1 MDPRSLSERA
11 PSRLRMAAFAA
22 VVLVLFLAG
31 ANALVECLEARG
43 AVSTETPVSRVS
55 VLGERA
61 WERSGDQWRTSAHAR
76 STMVDTAFPVQK
88 GERVRIFLTGGSFAQ
103 GAPYTYPDQP
113 EEGFGGMAS
122 WLREQFAEHQPPVEV
137 INAAAGGQDARRAAA
152 IVAEAVQ
159 LDADAV
165 LVATCNNEGAV
176 TPDAVRE
183 HLHQLGGYRLL
194 ARALTPDEAPEATA
208 GWAPLP
214 VEQAREFDAAY
225 SESLQRMVDA
235 TAEAGVPLFLATVP
249 LQLRHGGH
257 EVGSGP
263 LWVPQQLSGD
273 PDTDACIE
281 EGRRLLADGAP
292 KQAVE
297 HLADCGAH
305 PAARETLEAAWMEL
319 WREGLSMDGGP
330 SPGPCVADLLSLWRD
345 GRYEELVA
353 ASGGCGEA
361 VEALFWRGL
370 ALAELDR
377 TDDAIAALEQFA
389 ELHPQGRCRPGLNR
403 IARRLA
409 AENDHVVL
417 VDLDAVARAVSPRGI
432 PGPELFASNCHLRWP
447 GYLVMA
453 EALGDALVEEGLL
466 SQSGRQLP
474 EVEDLEGAAEDRGL
488 GLDPWWR
495 DLIRA
500 GR

>member
-1 MDPRSLSERA
+1 
-11 PSRLRMAAFAA
+11 MAAFA
-22 VVLVLFLAG
+22 VVVVALTLFG
-31 ANALVECLEARG
+31 ANALVEFLESRG
-43 AVSTETPVSRVS
+43 VLETETPVSRVS

-61 WERSGDQWRTSAHAR
+61 WEREGERWRTSAYAR
-76 STMVDTAFPVQK
+76 KTMVDTAFPVDK
-88 GERVRIFLTGGSFAQ
+88 GDRVRVFLTGGSFAQ

-113 EEGFGGMAS
+113 EEGYGGMAS
-122 WLREQFAEHQPPVEV
+122 WLREQFAAQQPPVEV

-165 LVATCNNEGAV
+165 IVATCNNEGAV

-194 ARALTPDEAPEATA
+194 ARALTPDEAAEATA

-225 SESLQRMVDA
+225 AESLQRMVDA

-257 EVGSGP
+257 EVGAGP

-273 PDTDACIE
+273 AETDACIG
-281 EGRRLLADGAP
+281 EGRRLLDGGAP
-292 KQAVE
+292 KEAVE
-297 HLADCGAH
+297 QLAGCGSH
-305 PAARETLEAAWMEL
+305 PAARESLEAAWMEL
-319 WREGLSMDGGP
+319 WRSGLSMGGGP
-330 SPGPCVADLLSLWRD
+330 SPGPCVADLLGLWRD
-345 GRYEELVA
+345 QRYEELVS
-353 ASGGCGEA
+353 ASDGCGDA

-370 ALAELDR
+370 ALAELGR
-377 TDDAIAALEQFA
+377 TGEAIATLEQFA
-389 ELHPQGRCRPGLNR
+389 ELHPQGRCRPGLNA
-403 IARRLA
+403 IARRVA

-453 EALGDALVEEGLL
+453 EALGDALVEAGLL
-466 SQSGRQLP
+466 SASDRRLP
-474 EVEDLEGAAEDRGL
+474 EVQELEAAADDRGL
-488 GLDPWWR
+488 GLDPWWQ
-495 DLIRA
+495 DLIQA